1 MDVVLEMAHKHEE
14 SSNNNTNNTTPSK
27 DRLIEKVIFN
37 MSDILSINVID
48 VDLDYAVKGLWIY
61 ILYPSYKNKSFALIS
76 Q

>member
-37 MSDILSINVID
+37 MSDILSISVID
-48 VDLDYAVKGLWIY
+48 VDLDYAVKGVVDSFVCF
-61 ILYPSYKNKSFALIS
+61 SYVK
-76 Q
+76 